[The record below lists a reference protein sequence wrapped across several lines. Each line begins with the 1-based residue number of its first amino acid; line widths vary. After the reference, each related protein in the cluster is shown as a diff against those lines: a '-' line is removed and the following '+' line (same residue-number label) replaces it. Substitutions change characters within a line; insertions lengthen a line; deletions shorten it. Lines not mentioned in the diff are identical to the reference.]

1 MKKILKIGMIGYND
15 GNGHPYSYSA
25 IFNGYNKKELLKK
38 CPYPIIQEYLL
49 KNHKNNNHSPN
60 AKITHIWTQDKKI
73 SKDIAAVSKIPN
85 IVNNYKFLIGK
96 VDCVILARDDIENHF
111 KIANFFLKHRVPIFI
126 DKQLVFNRSEFLKIQ
141 KTIKKY
147 NSLFVSGST
156 ARYSNELKR
165 IKNLIKKDQLLSV
178 HCISKVNWIR
188 YAHHVLEPITILIGT
203 DVKYIRNIS
212 PSKKHQIIE
221 IKFKNNINVIL
232 EFSSYHHDIK
242 STFYLKNK
250 RPVELRFKNY
260 FYSFKRTLM
269 EFVKMVRSNEKMI
282 PYKEIYNIANI
293 VLCGQESLK
302 KEGKKIY
309 FKKIN

>member
-1 MKKILKIGMIGYND
+1 M
-15 GNGHPYSYSA
+15 
-25 IFNGYNKKELLKK
+25 
-38 CPYPIIQEYLL
+38 
-49 KNHKNNNHSPN
+49 
-60 AKITHIWTQDKKI
+60 
-73 SKDIAAVSKIPN
+73 
-85 IVNNYKFLIGK
+85 IGK